1 MQYVIGNKDNT
12 LVLLSCSVLS
22 EIGLEVGPECWLIFA
37 QGVFQGFLIA
47 SSVLEDQCE
56 FSGSKVLA
64 IKLIELASCVRFI

>member
-1 MQYVIGNKDNT
+1 MQYVIGYKGNSLD
-12 LVLLSCSVLS
+12 LLSSSALS
-22 EIGLEVGPECWLIFA
+22 EIALKVGPECWLVFA
-37 QGVFQGFLIA
+37 LCVFQGFLMA

>member
-1 MQYVIGNKDNT
+1 MQYVIGYKDNI
-12 LVLLSCSVLS
+12 LVLLSSSAVS
-22 EIGLEVGPECWLIFA
+22 EIGLKVGPECWLVFA
-37 QGVFQGFLIA
+37 LCVFQGFLMA

>member
-1 MQYVIGNKDNT
+1 MQYVIGYKDNS
-12 LVLLSCSVLS
+12 LSLLSSSALG

-37 QGVFQGFLIA
+37 LRALQGFLVA

>member
-1 MQYVIGNKDNT
+1 MQYVIGYKDKS
-12 LVLLSCSVLS
+12 LALLSSSALS
-22 EIGLEVGPECWLIFA
+22 GIGLKVGPECWLVFA
-37 QGVFQGFLIA
+37 LCVFQGFLMA

>member
-1 MQYVIGNKDNT
+1 MQYVIGYKDNS
-12 LVLLSCSVLS
+12 LVLLSSSALS

-37 QGVFQGFLIA
+37 LCAFKGFLVA

>member
-1 MQYVIGNKDNT
+1 MQYVIGYKDNS
-12 LVLLSCSVLS
+12 LVLLSPSALS

-37 QGVFQGFLIA
+37 LCVFQGFLVA

-56 FSGSKVLA
+56 FFGLKVLA